1 MSRVENGKIAK
12 PRGQAQARKR
22 GRPAIDW
29 TQSRKRRLLRLY
41 LCTPES
47 ELSLKDILNLL
58 AEGDFQPK
66 PRHTQCLLNELLSK
80 SYRQKRPRNRQ
91 CMEERMTYLRS
102 IRDGRTRKCLSPTL
116 RPEVVATCSIL
127 LTPNPTERRA
137 KWPSGMN
144 RQLAE
149 HSGTHSP
156 TLPESSTATLSTD
169 PQTPDFSE
177 QATSFLCDDADMSPP
192 SHRTFK
198 RLSNTR
204 EERRR
209 SRMESLRDMFPTR
222 TPSFLADVA
231 SLLSGLSIRSSVSSP
246 ALMVVQ
252 RQSLKGSFAREQENE
267 TLTVVDG
274 SQSRSTQP
282 FQKQADQDTCWD
294 KPNSNGGDSSN
305 SSSSRSKSSSNA
317 SPRTKHTRENR
328 ELVKF
333 CCSKTPWCL
342 HQRINAVLLQGR
354 PAETFVCTADE
365 VNRPDGLGNIALHFA
380 ARWGAP
386 GAILFQIM
394 TLTSNL
400 GATNHRHESFLHVLD
415 PAALSPNELAHFTK
429 YLASRKFNFCQLDR
443 SRRTF
448 AERLLARSTCSIQCL
463 EAIFSYLSEAD
474 RLMLLRHQSGPN
486 RQLINSIRARLSHGA
501 VDPAQ
506 IEATDVY
513 CEYFTARYDTEYHTN
528 WMRPSLFCH
537 VPVDDQGRNN
547 LHQIIAAM
555 NVGKNLCPPTNEDI
569 CSLYNDVPHRRF
581 LRVLALALSSSA
593 EDINNREGGTHRTP
607 LMTLLVGFSWGNHPE
622 QAMAEAVAALL
633 ARGAAPEYCDID
645 GNNALHYAAKLGLLR
660 AAILLHSHRPQL
672 RMVLN
677 NRGETPLDLALRC
690 MEVRLHLPTTD
701 AVRNVARH
709 ADVVLFLETG
719 VVVGE
724 EM

>member
-1 MSRVENGKIAK
+1 MMSRVENGKIAK
-12 PRGQAQARKR
+12 LRGQAPARKR

-29 TQSRKRRLLRLY
+29 TQSRTRRLLRLY

-66 PRHTQCLLNELLSK
+66 PRHTQCLLNDLLSR

-91 CMEERMTYLRS
+91 CMEERMAYLRS
-102 IRDGRTRKCLSPTL
+102 IRDGRTRNYPSPTL

-127 LTPNPTERRA
+127 LTPSPERRA
-137 KWPSGMN
+137 KRSSGVS

-149 HSGTHSP
+149 LNGPHSP
-156 TLPESSTATLSTD
+156 TFPKSSAATLLTNR
-169 PQTPDFSE
+169 QTPDFSE
-177 QATSFLCDDADMSPP
+177 QATSFLSDDPDMSPP

-209 SRMESLRDMFPTR
+209 SRIESLRGMFPTR
-222 TPSFLADVA
+222 TSSFLADVA
-231 SLLSGLSIRSSVSSP
+231 SLLSGLSIRSSVASVCSSSG
-246 ALMVVQ
+246 ASCQ
-252 RQSLKGSFAREQENE
+252 TG
-267 TLTVVDG
+267 
-274 SQSRSTQP
+274 QSRLSWSPNANLSRAPSYTSRKTRLSVRP
-282 FQKQADQDTCWD
+282 TGPNPELPGPSRG
-294 KPNSNGGDSSN
+294 KPSRTHAGTSQTSAGQSRNSASKSIGDSSN
-305 SSSSRSKSSSNA
+305 SSSSRSNSSSSS

-333 CCSKTPWCL
+333 CCSKYPWCL
-342 HQRINAVLLQGR
+342 HQRINAVLLHGR

-386 GAILFQIM
+386 GPILFQIM
-394 TLTSNL
+394 TLTENL
-400 GATNHRHESFLHVLD
+400 GATNHRRESFLHVLD

-429 YLASRKFNFCQLDR
+429 YLASRNFNFRQLDS

-448 AERLLARSTCSIQCL
+448 AERLLARPSCSIQCL
-463 EAIFSYLSEAD
+463 EAIFSYLSQAD
-474 RLMLLRHQSGPN
+474 RLILLRHQSGPN

-513 CEYFTARYDTEYHTN
+513 CAYFNARYDTEYHTT

-537 VPVDDQGRNN
+537 VPVNSQGRNN

-555 NVGKNLCPPTNEDI
+555 NVGKNMCPPTNEDL
-569 CSLYNDVPHRRF
+569 CALYTDVPQQRF
-581 LRVLALALSSSA
+581 LRFLRILALALVSSA
-593 EDINNREGGTHRTP
+593 EGINNREAGTHRTP
-607 LMTLLVGFSWGNHPE
+607 LMSLLVGFSWGYYPE
-622 QAMAEAVAALL
+622 QAMAEPIAAMI
-633 ARGAAPEYCDID
+633 AHGAAPEYCDID
-645 GNNALHYAAKLGLLR
+645 GNNALHYAAMYGSLH
-660 AAILLHSHRPQL
+660 AA
-672 RMVLN
+672 
-677 NRGETPLDLALRC
+677 
-690 MEVRLHLPTTD
+690 
-701 AVRNVARH
+701 
-709 ADVVLFLETG
+709 VLFAFAAAAASDGAE
-719 VVVGE
+719 
-724 EM
+724 